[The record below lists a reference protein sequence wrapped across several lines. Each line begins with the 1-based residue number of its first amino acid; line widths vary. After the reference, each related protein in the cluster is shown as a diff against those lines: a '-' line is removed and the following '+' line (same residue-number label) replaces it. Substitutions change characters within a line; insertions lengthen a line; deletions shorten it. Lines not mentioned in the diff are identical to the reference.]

1 MPDAQVTFDR
11 RAALSI
17 AAVLMIVTYL
27 AFSLRTLLD
36 PLDPGELFSAK
47 RLAAAAVGTATF
59 WVVARSASCLS
70 AYHRRERIRAVT
82 LRVIAAATFV
92 LFTRLAWD
100 VIVTGETEAMVA
112 KNLRWII
119 AWSGYFVAALM
130 AYFAIA
136 AGRLARRRSASAFA
150 SREDAVRWFATELST
165 WPEVER
171 RAIAAM
177 LDAPRDYECAD
188 PLFAPVAGD

>member
-1 MPDAQVTFDR
+1 MPDAQVSFDR

-47 RLAAAAVGTATF
+47 RFAAAAVGTATF
-59 WVVARSASCLS
+59 WVVARSVSHLS
-70 AYHRRERIRAVT
+70 PCHLRERIGALALRA
-82 LRVIAAATFV
+82 IAALILV
-92 LFTRLAWD
+92 LVTRVAWD
-100 VIVTGETEAMVA
+100 VIVSGETEAMVA

-130 AYFAIA
+130 AYFAIV

-165 WPEVER
+165 WPEKER

-177 LDAPRDYECAD
+177 LDAHTVYEIAD